1 MLVDRYPRGSEW
13 RKWDLHLHSPGTR
26 LSDGYKPLDWDRYC
40 ATLEE
45 SDVAVF
51 GITDYFCFDG
61 FREVRKEFTA
71 RHPGSLKLIL
81 PNLELRL
88 NEAVN
93 RATDTVDIH
102 LIFRP
107 DTDDLLLEGFLS
119 DLLTEV
125 TDDRGRHVRCSDL
138 AAHQL
143 AGASVTRSNLRRALE
158 NNFGRTWGPADVII
172 LVPASNNGIRAE
184 SGKQRKMNIAD
195 EIDKFSNAIFGGSQN
210 VGWYLNEDRFEDGA
224 QRSTP
229 KPVFA
234 GSDAHSYEQLDEW
247 LGKSVDKEGV
257 HKEVTWI
264 KADPT
269 YEGLLQTLIEPSE
282 RVAIRPSMPDWKD
295 PYKYISIV
303 TFSGSSR
310 FPTEPIQLNRN
321 LVSIIGSRSSGKSAL
336 LAYISHAIDPTYT
349 TQQQELSGLG
359 DLGSVGP
366 AAGLSWA
373 QVSGIQCDVEWGDS
387 AASQGRII
395 YIPQN
400 SLYSVSERPKEITA
414 KIRPALYRLDPTLE
428 VANDRA
434 QAEVATANDAIG
446 RSVEQWFSLNERIAA
461 GRRELRNL
469 GDPSGIT
476 STRDKLTEQIQA
488 LRDEAALSELETTA
502 YQQVVEQLATIDAR
516 VVFTDADIALLD
528 ALVRRSGNDDYEA
541 LADVDVAVTLL
552 PISADLPLGLRDQ
565 VDELIANASD
575 ALRTAVRARI
585 AEHRKALDVSRA
597 EAVRAAQELEEANA
611 ALIAKNRANA
621 ELEEL
626 VNRRQAQEDLLRRID
641 EKAEAIKELSEHQG
655 EQLRVLRTQIGKRA
669 EALASLVA
677 AFEAVP
683 RELDGMR
690 FGIEQRIPA
699 ERIAAVSS
707 AFNRQ
712 ENTEYFDRARGDQ
725 IDLEKVMADPQLF
738 LASVAAGIQRIRVGE
753 SKERVAADVFALT
766 PDVEFFAVLEGD
778 RIGGFE
784 RSSMTPGKQALFALT
799 LIINE
804 SDEAWPLL
812 IDQPEDDLDSRSI
825 FKTIVPYLMRR
836 KTDRQILMVSHDANM
851 VIGADSEQVIVAN
864 RHGEDRKNRDD
875 QMFAYLSGS
884 LEWTSPVDE
893 DAEFIL
899 ESCGIREHAIEIL
912 DGGEDAFQ
920 KRRDKYSM

>member
-1 MLVDRYPRGSEW
+1 MVENAFPRGSEW
-13 RKWDLHLHSPGTR
+13 RKWDLHLHAPGTR

-61 FREVRKEFTA
+61 FREVRKAFAE
-71 RHPGSLKLIL
+71 RYPESKKLLL

-93 RATDTVDIH
+93 KASDTVDIH

-107 DTDDLLLEGFLS
+107 DHDDLLLDGFLA

-125 TDDRGRHVRCSDL
+125 TDDRGRNVRCSEL

-143 AGASVTRSNLRRALE
+143 PGASVTRSSLRGALQ
-158 NNFGRTWGPADVII
+158 NNFGRTWGPTDVII

-195 EIDKFSNAIFGGSQN
+195 EIDKFCNAIFGGTQN
-210 VGWYLNEDRFEDGA
+210 TDWYLKKDRFEDAA
-224 QRSTP
+224 QHSTP

-234 GSDAHSYEQLDEW
+234 GSDAHSYEQLDDW
-247 LGKSVDKEGV
+247 LGQSVDKEGV

-282 RVAIRPSMPDWKD
+282 RVTIQPSSPDRKD
-295 PYKYISIV
+295 PYKYISSV
-303 TFSGSSR
+303 TFSGSNL
-310 FPTEPIQLNRN
+310 FPAEPIVLNRN
-321 LVSIIGSRSSGKSAL
+321 LVSVIGSRSSGKSAL
-336 LAYISHAIDPTYT
+336 LAYIAHSIDPIYAV
-349 TQQQELSGLG
+349 QQQESSGLG
-359 DLGSVGP
+359 DAGSVGP

-373 QVSGIQCDVEWGDS
+373 QVSNIRCDVEWGES
-387 AASQGRII
+387 AAKQGQII

-400 SLYSVSERPKEITA
+400 SLYRVSERPKEITA
-414 KIRPALYRLDPTLE
+414 KIRPALYRLDRSLE
-428 VANDRA
+428 IANERA
-434 QAEVATANDAIG
+434 QAEIAAANDAIR
-446 RSVEQWFSLNERIAA
+446 RSVEQWFSIDERITVE
-461 GRRELRNL
+461 RRDLRNI
-469 GDPSGIT
+469 GDPAGIA
-476 STRDKLTEQIQA
+476 STRDRLAEQIQG
-488 LRDEAALSELETTA
+488 LRERSALSEAEVVT
-502 YQQVVEQLATIDAR
+502 YQQVVERLANLGAR
-516 VVFTDADIALLD
+516 IEFTGADIALLD
-528 ALVRRSGNDDYEA
+528 TIVRTNADGEYEA
-541 LADVDVAVTLL
+541 LPDVDVAVTLL
-552 PISADLPLGLRDQ
+552 PNSVALPPSLGGQ
-565 VDELIANASD
+565 IEELIANASRT
-575 ALRTAVRARI
+575 LRDEVRARI
-585 AEHRKALDVSRA
+585 AEHRKALDASKEEALRASR
-597 EAVRAAQELEEANA
+597 ETEEANA
-611 ALIAKNRANA
+611 ELIAKNRANA
-621 ELEEL
+621 ELEDL
-626 VNRRQAQEDLLRRID
+626 VTRHQAQEDLLRRIA
-641 EKAEAIKELSEHQG
+641 EKTEAIAKLSERQG
-655 EQLRVLRTQIGKRA
+655 EELTGLRAQIGKRGDA
-669 EALASLVA
+669 VASLVA
-677 AFEAVP
+677 AFEATP

-690 FGIEQRIPA
+690 FGIEQQLPSD
-699 ERIAAVSS
+699 RIAAVSS

-712 ENTEYFDRARGDQ
+712 ENTEYFDRARGEL
-725 IDLEKVMADPQLF
+725 IDFEKVLADPQLF
-738 LASVAAGIQRIRVGE
+738 LASVAAGKQKIRVGE
-753 SKERVAADVFALT
+753 SKERVAADVLTLT
-766 PDVEFFAVLEGD
+766 PDVEFFALLEGD

-825 FKTIVPYLMRR
+825 FNTIVPYLMRR
-836 KTDRQILMVSHDANM
+836 KADRQILMVSHDANM

-864 RHGEDRKNRDD
+864 RHGEDRRNRGG

-884 LEWTSPVDE
+884 LEWTSPVVEEAD
-893 DAEFIL
+893 FIL